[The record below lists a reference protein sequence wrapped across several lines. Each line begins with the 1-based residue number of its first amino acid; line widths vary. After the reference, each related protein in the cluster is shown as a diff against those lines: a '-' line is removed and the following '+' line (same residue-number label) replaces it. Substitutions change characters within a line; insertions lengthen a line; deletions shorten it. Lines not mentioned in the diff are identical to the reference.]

1 MDYRRSNAITQ
12 QDAYPLPRIDDS
24 LDALSISKFFS
35 TLDLISGYRQ
45 APLHRKISFCYQVRT
60 LEVEGV
66 VFWLDARTSHFSI
79 TYEDGLSWTTLEELA
94 IVP

>member
-12 QDAYPLPRIDDS
+12 QYAYPLPRIDDS
-24 LDALSISKFFS
+24 LDALSVSKFFS

-45 APLHRKISFCYQVRT
+45 VSLHRKISFCYQVRT

-66 VFWLDARTSHFSI
+66 VFRLNTSSSYFLM
-79 TYEDGLSWTTLEELA
+79 TYGEGL
-94 IVP
+94 P